1 MVRTRSGFDSNEH
14 ASTNKGCCKRLLR
27 EFFLCMV
34 DLSILMM
41 GVLRAPLTMRVIVA
55 LVLRLLLYVTNGV
68 ALYALAATVLQNGRP
83 AHPSGDDQFLADLVN
98 ALLQPAQYVNTQG
111 PPPTSQRLRRS
122 IGFHP
127 HDLTVAEVN
136 ILRAIMRDPLNSFS
150 PSEIVMTTTNKP
162 TVTPTVSRMAA
173 RRLKAPSTAQ
183 ARPGRAV
190 SSTAPTVLVA

>member
-41 GVLRAPLTMRVIVA
+41 GVLRAPLTGRVIVA

-68 ALYALAATVLQNGRP
+68 ALYALTATVLQNGRP

-111 PPPTSQRLRRS
+111 PPPTSHRLRRS
-122 IGFHP
+122 TGFHP
-127 HDLTVAEVN
+127 HDLTVAELN
-136 ILRAIMRDPLNSFS
+136 IL
-150 PSEIVMTTTNKP
+150 PS
-162 TVTPTVSRMAA
+162 
-173 RRLKAPSTAQ
+173 
-183 ARPGRAV
+183 
-190 SSTAPTVLVA
+190 